1 MTAPPNPLPLSVRL
15 RHVWIRSQWQRWL
28 FPVVCMVPY
37 GVSLV
42 WLVLRGQHWIAQVL
56 LAPLVMALL
65 LGALS
70 WVLLRREE
78 GRSIFR

>member
-1 MTAPPNPLPLSVRL
+1 MSNSLNTLRLSARL

-28 FPVVCMVPY
+28 FPVLCTVPY
-37 GVSLV
+37 GLSLL
-42 WLVLRGQHWIAQVL
+42 WLALRGQLWIAQVL

-65 LGALS
+65 LGGLS